1 MNNPYITTYLNTTAR
16 ILPSQMDN
24 NIRKHIKS
32 NVEKEHLNK
41 CFLDYGFVNKINEI
55 QVDYD
60 ADIVPEDPMAC
71 ALFKVKFLCTLC
83 RPLITSTIVGKAQG
97 ITPIMIYIV
106 CGPLDIIVKTSTNIN
121 KDIFMFNPKLNTW
134 TAKVSQQYMIL
145 KEGTH
150 LKVKILNKKIIDK
163 TQRIL
168 CTGYLENLASE
179 KEIEQSIKDSFI
191 GESYDSFEEY
201 FQKEKAII
209 ETEEEK
215 QLQKNL
221 LESKLQ
227 LTESEK
233 SDSNDSVNIA
243 ESNNSD
249 NEERSENSDTE

>member
-1 MNNPYITTYLNTTAR
+1 
-16 ILPSQMDN
+16 MDN

-179 KEIEQSIKDSFI
+179 KEIEQSIKDSFM
-191 GESYDSFEEY
+191 GESYLSFEEY
-201 FQKEKAII
+201 LQKEKAII

>member
-41 CFLDYGFVNKINEI
+41 CFLDYGFINKINEI

-83 RPLITSTIVGKAQG
+83 RPLVSSTIVGKAQG

-121 KDIFMFNPKLNTW
+121 KDIFVFNPKLNTW
-134 TAKVSQQYMIL
+134 TAKFSQQMMIL

-163 TQRIL
+163 TNRIL

-179 KEIEQSIKDSFI
+179 KEIEQSIKDSFM
-191 GESYDSFEEY
+191 GSSYTSFDEY
-201 FQKEKAII
+201 LEKEKKII

-215 QLQKNL
+215 QLQQNL
-221 LESKLQ
+221 LESNMVL
-227 LTESEK
+227 SA
-233 SDSNDSVNIA
+233 SA
-243 ESNNSD
+243 
-249 NEERSENSDTE
+249 NSDTDLSS